1 MIGLYDQNMSYKY
14 PRPHSGLSAL
24 RSEGTDSKG
33 FKKSG
38 VTFALD
44 IGAKQF
50 DQVNG
55 TGVFFPDFR
64 PLF

>member
-24 RSEGTDSKG
+24 RSEGTDSKEL
-33 FKKSG
+33 KKSG

-50 DQVNG
+50 EQVNG
-55 TGVFFPDFR
+55 TEVFSSDFR
-64 PLF
+64 PVF